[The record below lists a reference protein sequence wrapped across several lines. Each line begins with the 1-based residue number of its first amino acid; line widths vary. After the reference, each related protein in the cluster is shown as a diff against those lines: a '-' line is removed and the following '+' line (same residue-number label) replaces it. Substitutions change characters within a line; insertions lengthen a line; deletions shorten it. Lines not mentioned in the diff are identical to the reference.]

1 MRGVSIAPLCAKA
14 LGDVR
19 EPHSLRTCGVVVEPC
34 NGPED
39 RLPLGWWELR
49 AVAARED
56 EIDEVFAIEPLVEGE
71 LCGLDQPEESALVER
86 RIHVVRANRLV
97 ADDCAQP
104 CHPRVTIVA
113 RVPDERE
120 PASRSKDAR
129 DLGHGSDV
137 IEPMERL
144 PTCDDIGRGIGQRD
158 RLGAARERLHRRHR
172 GLQLRAHLVERLD
185 CADVMPESDERA
197 AQLPRSRTEVDHVAG
212 LVTGQPTD
220 GLVRISGATALV
232 RPGDVREGR
241 IRAAHPRIA
250 VDDHIV
256 ESREA
261 PRPYRVDMRVAVV
274 LMALLAV
281 PLAFAGSIPEPTVLP
296 KPRFPAPAKEV
307 TRTGPRL
314 VLVSSRYRDPGSL
327 PPERPEPPSW
337 APRAFRSAELDDAVR
352 QHGRVFLVYEGR
364 YVIGA
369 SPRTQSLRYA
379 FDVGTFTRP
388 PSLGEFE
395 PVTWAREVD
404 GVLYI
409 SNSHLT
415 YASQTRGRNA
425 YVSAIDVAAK
435 KTLWRSPA
443 LVANAAH
450 SSSPGT

>member
-1 MRGVSIAPLCAKA
+1 
-14 LGDVR
+14 
-19 EPHSLRTCGVVVEPC
+19 
-34 NGPED
+34 
-39 RLPLGWWELR
+39 
-49 AVAARED
+49 
-56 EIDEVFAIEPLVEGE
+56 
-71 LCGLDQPEESALVER
+71 
-86 RIHVVRANRLV
+86 
-97 ADDCAQP
+97 
-104 CHPRVTIVA
+104 
-113 RVPDERE
+113 
-120 PASRSKDAR
+120 
-129 DLGHGSDV
+129 
-137 IEPMERL
+137 
-144 PTCDDIGRGIGQRD
+144 
-158 RLGAARERLHRRHR
+158 
-172 GLQLRAHLVERLD
+172 
-185 CADVMPESDERA
+185 
-197 AQLPRSRTEVDHVAG
+197 
-212 LVTGQPTD
+212 
-220 GLVRISGATALV
+220 
-232 RPGDVREGR
+232 
-241 IRAAHPRIA
+241 
-250 VDDHIV
+250 
-256 ESREA
+256 
-261 PRPYRVDMRVAVV
+261 MRVAVV

-443 LVANAAH
+443 LVANARTFVVSRNLIVAGYGFTAESDFLYLLDRRTGKVLDRLAMPTAPEVIKLRGNKLH
-450 SSSPGT
+450 VRTYDHDVVARINR